1 MGKRH
6 GRTNGWGTIAAR
18 AFSAAPGAVLVVAL
32 AGCSSELQ
40 DHGTPAEL
48 PAGSAAADTQTSA
61 QAPAGDADRPA
72 FHFASGDLV
81 LGDFNYEDIAGNI
94 FNPCEEISAE
104 ELAAIGF
111 EKDETIRRSDSRGVL
126 GCALVPVEK
135 QDSKYLLSGGSGNR
149 KNTQVQRNLLE
160 HDASGVVPGTY
171 TYVFSDEDDAEMCGA
186 AVDTERGQL
195 GVTVGQLGSNG
206 LRDEFCERSV
216 EVIEALYVLNQ

>member
-61 QAPAGDADRPA
+61 QAPADDADRPA

-104 ELAAIGF
+104 EFAAIGF
-111 EKDETIRRSDSRGVL
+111 EKDEKVVRKRAEDKVACQLSDIEGKNEIYRGVFS
-126 GCALVPVEK
+126 GPATRDEAPMQAEVFSTDASELVPGVYTHGTRTVEG
-135 QDSKYLLSGGSGNR
+135 D
-149 KNTQVQRNLLE
+149 
-160 HDASGVVPGTY
+160 
-171 TYVFSDEDDAEMCGA
+171 MCFA
-186 AVDTERGQL
+186 AVDTERGQFAAVA
-195 GVTVGQLGSNG
+195 GDIESSIPQEE
-206 LRDEFCERSV
+206 RCDEAVRILES
-216 EVIEALYVLNQ
+216 LYSL

>member
-61 QAPAGDADRPA
+61 QAPADDADRPA

-104 ELAAIGF
+104 EFAAIGF
-111 EKDETIRRSDSRGVL
+111 EKDEARKHLRRTQQVYSCPLIGQNTLTGQSYMV
-126 GCALVPVEK
+126 
-135 QDSKYLLSGGSGNR
+135 LSGPGSFDS
-149 KNTQVQRNLLE
+149 LE
-160 HDASGVVPGTY
+160 GQAELFDEHVSEVVPGLFTHGPAAIE
-171 TYVFSDEDDAEMCGA
+171 SDVCYAS
-186 AVDTERGQL
+186 VDTLRGQL
-195 GVTVGQLGSNG
+195 SAAVGASESAESREKLCSEAIK
-206 LRDEFCERSV
+206 L
-216 EVIEALYVLNQ
+216 IEKLFMH